1 MVFRIASSPYTHNQ
15 RQTSRIMLLVLLAAV
30 PGIAAQLWFFG
41 WGTLVQ
47 ILLASVSALLAEALV
62 LKLRKQSVAAT
73 LKDNSALL
81 TGLLLAV
88 SIPPL
93 APWWMVVLGTVFAV
107 IIAKQLYGGLG
118 QNPFNPA
125 MIGYV
130 VLLISFPVQMTSWL
144 PPHEIAVN
152 IPGFI
157 DAIQVIFSG
166 HTASGGDMNTLRL
179 GIDGI
184 SQATPLD
191 TFKTSVR
198 AGHSV
203 EQIMQ
208 YPIYSGI
215 LAGAGWQ
222 WVNLAW
228 LAGGLWLLWQK
239 AIRWHIP
246 LSFLVTLALCATLG
260 WLFSPETLAAPQ
272 IHLLSG
278 ATMLGAF
285 FILTDPVTASTTNRG
300 RLIFGAL
307 AGLLVWL
314 IRSFGGYP
322 DGVAFA
328 VLLANITVPL
338 IDYYT
343 RPRVY
348 GHRKGYTMLKTIRKH
363 GITLALFAA
372 GSTGL
377 TAAINQMTK
386 TTIAEQAS
394 LQQKALFDQVL
405 PAERYN
411 NALAQ
416 SCYLVTAPELGKG
429 EHRVYIAKQD
439 DKPVA
444 AVLEAT
450 APDGYSGAIQLLVG
464 ADFNG
469 TVLGTRVTEHHETPG
484 LGDKI
489 ELRLSDWITHFA
501 GKKISGADDAH
512 WAVKKDG
519 GDFDQFTGATITPR
533 AVVNAV
539 KRAGLYAQTLPA
551 QLSQLPACGE

>member
-15 RQTSRIMLLVLLAAV
+15 RQTSRIMLLVLLAAM
-30 PGIAAQLWFFG
+30 PGIAVQWWFFG
-41 WGTLVQ
+41 WGTLFQ
-47 ILLASVSALLAEALV
+47 IVLASASALLAEAAV
-62 LKLRKQSVAAT
+62 LRLRKQSVVT
-73 LKDNSALL
+73 ILKDNSALL

-93 APWWMVVLGTVFAV
+93 APWWMVILGTVFAV

-144 PPHEIAVN
+144 PPQGIAATT
-152 IPGFI
+152 PGLL
-157 DAIQVIFSG
+157 DALQIIFTG
-166 HTASGGDMNTLRL
+166 HTASGSDMHTLRM

-191 TFKTSVR
+191 TFKTSLH

-203 EQIMQ
+203 AQIMQ
-208 YPIYSGI
+208 FPIYSGI
-215 LAGAGWQ
+215 FAGAGWQ

-228 LAGGLWLLWQK
+228 LAGGVFLLQQK

-246 LSFLVTLALCATLG
+246 VSFLLSLAVCATLG
-260 WLFSPETLAAPQ
+260 WLFAPEALASPQ

-300 RLIFGAL
+300 RLVFGAL

-348 GHRKGYTMLKTIRKH
+348 GHRKG
-363 GITLALFAA
+363 
-372 GSTGL
+372 
-377 TAAINQMTK
+377 
-386 TTIAEQAS
+386 
-394 LQQKALFDQVL
+394 
-405 PAERYN
+405 
-411 NALAQ
+411 
-416 SCYLVTAPELGKG
+416 
-429 EHRVYIAKQD
+429 
-439 DKPVA
+439 
-444 AVLEAT
+444 
-450 APDGYSGAIQLLVG
+450 
-464 ADFNG
+464 
-469 TVLGTRVTEHHETPG
+469 
-484 LGDKI
+484 
-489 ELRLSDWITHFA
+489 
-501 GKKISGADDAH
+501 
-512 WAVKKDG
+512 
-519 GDFDQFTGATITPR
+519 
-533 AVVNAV
+533 
-539 KRAGLYAQTLPA
+539 
-551 QLSQLPACGE
+551 

>member
-15 RQTSRIMLLVLLAAV
+15 RQTSRIMMLVLLATL

-41 WGTLVQ
+41 WGTLIQ
-47 ILLASVSALLAEALV
+47 LILASVSAWGAEAIV
-62 LKLRKQSVAAT
+62 LKLRKQSVGSILA
-73 LKDNSALL
+73 DNSAWL
-81 TGLLLAV
+81 TGVLLAI

-118 QNPFNPA
+118 HNPFNPA

-144 PPHEIAVN
+144 PPQDIAART
-152 IPGFI
+152 PGI
-157 DAIQVIFSG
+157 VEVLQVIFSG
-166 HTASGGDMNTLRL
+166 HTAAGYDMNALRL

-191 TFKTSVR
+191 TFKTSLH
-198 AGHSV
+198 AGHDV
-203 EQIMQ
+203 TQIMQ
-208 YPIYSGI
+208 STIYQGAF
-215 LAGAGWQ
+215 AGVGWQ
-222 WVNLAW
+222 WVNLAF
-228 LAGGLWLLWQK
+228 LAGGLFLLWQK

-246 LSFLVTLALCATLG
+246 LSFIVSLAVCSTLG
-260 WLFSPETLAAPQ
+260 WLFAPDHLASPS
-272 IHLLSG
+272 IHLFSG

-348 GHRKGYTMLKTIRKH
+348 GHR
-363 GITLALFAA
+363 
-372 GSTGL
+372 
-377 TAAINQMTK
+377 
-386 TTIAEQAS
+386 
-394 LQQKALFDQVL
+394 
-405 PAERYN
+405 
-411 NALAQ
+411 
-416 SCYLVTAPELGKG
+416 
-429 EHRVYIAKQD
+429 
-439 DKPVA
+439 
-444 AVLEAT
+444 
-450 APDGYSGAIQLLVG
+450 
-464 ADFNG
+464 
-469 TVLGTRVTEHHETPG
+469 
-484 LGDKI
+484 
-489 ELRLSDWITHFA
+489 
-501 GKKISGADDAH
+501 
-512 WAVKKDG
+512 
-519 GDFDQFTGATITPR
+519 
-533 AVVNAV
+533 
-539 KRAGLYAQTLPA
+539 
-551 QLSQLPACGE
+551 

>member
-15 RQTSRIMLLVLLAAV
+15 RQTSRIMLLVLLAAI
-30 PGIAAQLWFFG
+30 PGIATQLWFFG

-47 ILLASVSALLAEALV
+47 IILAVISALSAEALV
-62 LKLRKQSVAAT
+62 LKLRNQPIAAI

-130 VLLISFPVQMTSWL
+130 VLLISFPVQMTNWL
-144 PPHEIAVN
+144 PPYEIAATV
-152 IPGFI
+152 PGMA
-157 DAIQVIFSG
+157 DALQVIFTG
-166 HTASGGDMNTLRL
+166 HTTSGGDMSTLRM

-191 TFKTSVR
+191 TLKTSLHSGR
-198 AGHSV
+198 SV

-208 YPIYSGI
+208 YPIFSGM

-228 LAGGLWLLWQK
+228 LAGGVWLLTIK
-239 AIRWHIP
+239 VIRWHIP
-246 LSFLVTLALCATLG
+246 VSFLVSLALCTTLG
-260 WLFSPETLAAPQ
+260 WLFAPESLASPQ
-272 IHLLSG
+272 IHMLSG

-307 AGLLVWL
+307 AGVLVWL

-348 GHRKGYTMLKTIRKH
+348 GHRKG
-363 GITLALFAA
+363 
-372 GSTGL
+372 
-377 TAAINQMTK
+377 
-386 TTIAEQAS
+386 
-394 LQQKALFDQVL
+394 
-405 PAERYN
+405 
-411 NALAQ
+411 
-416 SCYLVTAPELGKG
+416 
-429 EHRVYIAKQD
+429 
-439 DKPVA
+439 
-444 AVLEAT
+444 
-450 APDGYSGAIQLLVG
+450 
-464 ADFNG
+464 
-469 TVLGTRVTEHHETPG
+469 
-484 LGDKI
+484 
-489 ELRLSDWITHFA
+489 
-501 GKKISGADDAH
+501 
-512 WAVKKDG
+512 
-519 GDFDQFTGATITPR
+519 
-533 AVVNAV
+533 
-539 KRAGLYAQTLPA
+539 
-551 QLSQLPACGE
+551 

>member
-228 LAGGLWLLWQK
+228 AGWRRMVAMAESDSLAY
-239 AIRWHIP
+239 
-246 LSFLVTLALCATLG
+246 
-260 WLFSPETLAAPQ
+260 SPQ
-272 IHLLSG
+272 LLSNAG
-278 ATMLGAF
+278 VMRNVGLVV
-285 FILTDPVTASTTNRG
+285 LTRNT
-300 RLIFGAL
+300 
-307 AGLLVWL
+307 
-314 IRSFGGYP
+314 
-322 DGVAFA
+322 
-328 VLLANITVPL
+328 
-338 IDYYT
+338 
-343 RPRVY
+343 
-348 GHRKGYTMLKTIRKH
+348 
-363 GITLALFAA
+363 
-372 GSTGL
+372 GSTANSSAVWSDHARRIL
-377 TAAINQMTK
+377 Y
-386 TTIAEQAS
+386 
-394 LQQKALFDQVL
+394 FD
-405 PAERYN
+405 
-411 NALAQ
+411 
-416 SCYLVTAPELGKG
+416 
-429 EHRVYIAKQD
+429 
-439 DKPVA
+439 
-444 AVLEAT
+444 
-450 APDGYSGAIQLLVG
+450 
-464 ADFNG
+464 
-469 TVLGTRVTEHHETPG
+469 
-484 LGDKI
+484 
-489 ELRLSDWITHFA
+489 
-501 GKKISGADDAH
+501 
-512 WAVKKDG
+512 
-519 GDFDQFTGATITPR
+519 
-533 AVVNAV
+533 
-539 KRAGLYAQTLPA
+539 
-551 QLSQLPACGE
+551 